1 MSVDYRD
8 DWNQVWVDTPNAESE
23 RGYLEQMAL
32 LNMVKFYVLKEFPPC
47 SSDKDRL
54 LAVVNDLL
62 ESKYRDKQRGAIFQA
77 SPLVLYGRNKN
88 STVG

>member
-23 RGYLEQMAL
+23 RGYLEQMVL

-54 LAVVNDLL
+54 LAVVNELL
-62 ESKYRDKQRGAIFQA
+62 ESKYQAKLKGAIFQP
-77 SPLVLYGRNKN
+77 SLCVWDGRNKN
-88 STVG
+88 STGS